1 MGNFLAV
8 LIVAV
13 IYLIRIIQFFI
24 CVRAVFSWNS
34 AFTGKFG
41 RIYQFLCFV
50 TEPVIAPVRAILSN
64 ISALRNLPIDFSSL
78 IAFLLLTLIS
88 SLLTVLLF

>member
-1 MGNFLAV
+1 MGNFLAI

-13 IYLIRIIQFFI
+13 VYLIRIIQFFI
-24 CVRAVFSWNS
+24 CIRAIFSWII

-50 TEPVIAPVRAILSN
+50 TEPVIAPVRAVLSN
-64 ISALRNLPIDFSSL
+64 FSALRNLPIDFSSL
-78 IAFLLLTLIS
+78 AAFLLLTLAG
-88 SLLTVLLF
+88 SLLTMLLI